1 MKFKILLPLWLLPL
15 SLFPGNTSLHAQLN
29 VTYPEKVVGLAP
41 LTFDRST
48 ASQESV
54 EKFWHYIF
62 DALFNTKR
70 FKVVDRL
77 DGYKNIVVEKRIQS
91 GGDFVDGKVV
101 KQGKLQGATMMVF
114 GHVMTAQSIESKST
128 NGTSTYNA
136 DLSIAIKIID
146 VETSEILASVLVT
159 PSGTSKMDDVV
170 KSSKGL
176 MSLFSSNAC
185 SGATPQQALDKCM
198 SNIEKY
204 IRQFVTENFPVEMRI
219 FQTRPSENGK
229 YTEYLL
235 IGGGT
240 DGTFREKQKLSVTRT
255 EKINANGK
263 TLKYTNEVVKFEI
276 VRLAEDFIVCKV
288 VKADQD
294 KEGKLNEHLKLDPQ
308 SVKVVELKSK
318 W

>member
-1 MKFKILLPLWLLPL
+1 MKFSLRFPVLLLFFLCFGL
-15 SLFPGNTSLHAQLN
+15 SSLQAQLN
-29 VTYPEKVVGLAP
+29 VTYPEKIVGLAP
-41 LTFDRST
+41 LTYDQNT
-48 ASQESV
+48 ASQEAA

-77 DGYKNIVVEKRIQS
+77 DGYKNIVMEKRIQS

-128 NGTSTYNA
+128 NGTSTFNA

-146 VETSEILASVLVT
+146 VETSEIIASVLVT

-170 KSSKGL
+170 KNSKGIL
-176 MSLFSSNAC
+176 GIFSGNNC
-185 SGATPQQALDKCM
+185 SGATGQQALDRCM

-204 IRQFVTENFPVEMRI
+204 IRQFVTENFPVEMRV

-276 VRLAEDFIVCKV
+276 LRLAE
-288 VKADQD
+288 
-294 KEGKLNEHLKLDPQ
+294 
-308 SVKVVELKSK
+308 
-318 W
+318 